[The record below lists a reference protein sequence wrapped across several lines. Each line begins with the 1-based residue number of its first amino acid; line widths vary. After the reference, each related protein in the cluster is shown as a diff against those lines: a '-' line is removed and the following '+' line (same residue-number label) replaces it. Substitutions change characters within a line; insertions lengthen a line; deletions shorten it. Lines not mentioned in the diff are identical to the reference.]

1 MNGSVYKGMSN
12 LSSPYQGI
20 FFDLDGTLADT
31 APDLVA
37 ATNLLLL
44 ARNLPP
50 KPYEFLRPYA
60 SAGARGLLEGAFG
73 IGTDHPEFIPL
84 RDEFFS
90 NYEKALFVN
99 SKLFDGMDHLL
110 NQMDEAKLP
119 WGIVTNKSERFTNP
133 LTDLMGLRQRAVS
146 TISGDTTPYSKPHP
160 EPILHAARVANIDPT
175 KSIYVGDDLRDV
187 IAGKAAGMLTI
198 AATYGYCGCKEP
210 PEAWG
215 ADFIINSPL
224 DLLPIIFPNQG

>member
-1 MNGSVYKGMSN
+1 MSKFF
-12 LSSPYQGI
+12 SPYAGI

-37 ATNLLLL
+37 ATNKLLA
-44 ARNLPP
+44 ARNLTP

-73 IGTDHPEFIPL
+73 ISPDHEDFVAL

-90 NYEKALFVN
+90 NYEKALLVD
-99 SKLFDGMDHLL
+99 SKLFDGIDHLL
-110 NQMDEAKLP
+110 DQMDAASLP
-119 WGIVTNKSERFTNP
+119 WGLITNKSERFTNP

-146 TISGDTTPYSKPHP
+146 TVSGDTTPYSKPHP
-160 EPILHAARVANIDPT
+160 EPILHAARISNIDPS
-175 KSIYVGDDLRDV
+175 KSIYVGDDIRDV
-187 IAGKAAGMLTI
+187 LAGKAAGMKTV
-198 AATYGYCGCKEP
+198 AAAYGYCGCKEP

-215 ADFIINSPL
+215 ADYIANNPL
-224 DLLPIIFPNQG
+224 DLLQIIFPNKE